1 MRKHFQGVMMK
12 KKVYLQYTVPFLSCL
27 LFVPA
32 FGFNAAF
39 FSFVQSGSPTEL
51 DTISIVSA
59 GYFQSNGLVTDSS
72 FSRSGNQFRI
82 SYTVRQDTQY
92 IERLNRT
99 RKIGRLAAGNYTI
112 ITSTLYLSTSEQNLP
127 DTEHFID
134 TAIFRVTNANTPN
147 PIFTGSYSESNSSS
161 VPGDNSLSYY
171 YTNGDTLSVA
181 VVFPLN
187 SMPPGFLISP
197 SLHSDTIDFV
207 IVDTTLFE
215 ASMPMPYVV
224 TGSIAPVKPARY
236 FLRVQYQ
243 RRSCINPYKLPNFH
257 SSTIDCTREG
267 LAFSIKKAGSV
278 DFTFFPVDTE
288 INDYSYLIFSP
299 FLDTFRVLSFQ
310 PNPLCK
316 IPQHPNILIGAMTA
330 DWTQVADWESYNKN
344 DWHYEQ
350 VQQSDIL
357 HFDTLSIESSR
368 KLKITYSNN
377 SGQAVKSYIYRNLDS
392 IIVINN
398 PSIRLS
404 ASFVSPENSAINNN
418 RREHAGNST
427 LSPLRIRYSGSHILI
442 SMPRSTFSL
451 TGGNI
456 DRIHFNVTDLQ
467 GRIIRTVESIPFEMN
482 SQRIT
487 AVWDECNAAGTR
499 VPAGTYLISMGL
511 KYAVAIVSY

>member
-1 MRKHFQGVMMK
+1 MK
-12 KKVYLQYTVPFLSCL
+12 KKFYLQYTVPFLSCL
-27 LFVPA
+27 CFVPV
-32 FGFNAAF
+32 FGYNAAF
-39 FSFVQSGSPTEL
+39 FSFVQSGSPTER

-72 FSRSGNQFRI
+72 FSLSGNQFRI
-82 SYTVRQDTQY
+82 SYTVKQNTLFID
-92 IERLNRT
+92 RLNHT
-99 RKIGRLAAGNYTI
+99 RKIGKLAAGNYTI
-112 ITSTLYLSTSEQNLP
+112 ITSTLYLSTSDQNLP
-127 DTEHFID
+127 DTEQFID
-134 TAIFRVTNANTPN
+134 TATFRVTNANTPN
-147 PIFTGSYSESNSSS
+147 PIITGSYSESNSYS

-171 YTNGDTLSVA
+171 YFNGDTLSVA
-181 VVFPLN
+181 VAFPLN
-187 SMPPGFLISP
+187 SMPPGFLISS
-197 SLHSDTIDFV
+197 SLHSDTIDF
-207 IVDTTLFE
+207 IIIDTTLFQ

-224 TGSIAPVKPARY
+224 TGSIAPVKPAKY

-243 RRSCINPYKLPNFH
+243 RQSCINPFKLPNFH
-257 SSTIDCTREG
+257 SNIIDCTREG

-288 INDYSYLIFSP
+288 INDYSYLIYSP

-350 VQQSDIL
+350 VQQSDIF
-357 HFDTLSIESSR
+357 HFDTLTIDYSR
-368 KLKITYSNN
+368 KLKITYSNI

-398 PSIRLS
+398 PAIRLS
-404 ASFVSPENSAINNN
+404 ASFVSTENSAINN
-418 RREHAGNST
+418 RRGHAWNST
-427 LSPLRIRYSGSHILI
+427 LSPLQIKYSSSYILI
-442 SMPRSTFSL
+442 SILRPAFSL

-456 DRIHFNVTDLQ
+456 ERMHFNVTDLQ
-467 GRIIRTVESIPFEMN
+467 GRIIRTVESIPVESN
-482 SQRIT
+482 SQWIT
-487 AVWDECNAAGTR
+487 AVWDECNAAGNR

-511 KYAVAIVSY
+511 KRAVAIVSH